1 MKINKGEVNN
11 NIALSLA
18 EKTTITDAYYLFCF
32 QSDQTKNKYYL
43 IPPDS
48 STTEQKKRF
57 NNFTITEGVDDPLN
71 GSIILGLAGRYH
83 YTIYEQ
89 DNNTNL
95 DPTGLTIVE
104 RGIMN
109 LKGDLPSRYIA
120 YINSITYSVYE

>member
-1 MKINKGEVNN
+1 MKLIKGEINN

-32 QSDQTKNKYYL
+32 QSDQTKLKYYL
-43 IPPDS
+43 IPTDL
-48 STTEQKKRF
+48 STTEQRKRF
-57 NNFTITEGVDDPLN
+57 NKFTITEGIDNPLN

-89 DNNTNL
+89 DNDTNL
-95 DPTGLTIVE
+95 DPAGLNIVE

-109 LKGDLPSRYIA
+109 LKGDLPTRYVA
-120 YINSITYSVYE
+120 YDNNVTYTVYE